1 MSEKGL
7 YSELEYL
14 KKRVEYLDEVNR
26 FALDA
31 LEMAASL
38 GDFQQNINNLEDPS
52 VILDETRARIYRLI
66 HFKAT
71 AFYLIEKESNIFY
84 PASIRPELYS
94 DAIRDEFNRLVAER
108 TFAWALRNKKPVTVA
123 SKIEEEY
130 IILHVMSTSSRI
142 RGMFMG
148 LAGKSAPDIPDLT
161 LSLLSIILLN
171 SSNALESHEM
181 WQMIREIGQDITE
194 RKWAEKSLKEAKE
207 IAEAASRAKSQ
218 FLANVSHEIRTPM
231 NGVLGMTELLLGTDL
246 NEKQRNIA
254 KTVLH
259 SGEALLG
266 VLNDVLDYSKIEAGK
281 LELES
286 IDFDLRESVEEVMQ
300 LFAEAAHQKGLEL
313 LCQLD
318 EDIPIALQGD
328 PGRLRQILTNLVG
341 NAIKFTERGEVFV
354 RVSLLE
360 KEEDH
365 GRLCFAV
372 HDTGIGIARAIQ
384 EHIFESFSQAD
395 GSTTRRYGGTGL
407 GLAITKQLC
416 EMQGGGIK
424 VESTPGKGST
434 FRFTL
439 WFKFRHLALQP
450 KVASPVGLKDIRVL
464 IVVDNATNRNI
475 LHQQV
480 LSWGMRNGT
489 AENGLNALEMLKNA
503 VAMGDPYELAILDMM
518 MPGMNGME
526 LARAIKA
533 DPGIDTIQLIGITS
547 VRQDY
552 DPEAMHRHG
561 ISGYLT
567 KPIRQSQLYDC
578 IASALGAQSGETP
591 QLMSESREGDRTNA
605 FLGARVLLAE
615 DQRVNQE
622 VARFMVESFGC
633 RVEVASNGQE
643 ALDAL
648 SKTSYDLVLMDCQMP
663 ELDGYAAT
671 RIFRERETQKA
682 ENQLGRAQAI
692 RRTPIIALTAHAM
705 QGDREQ
711 CIAAGMDDY
720 LSKPFSLDRLFE
732 VLKRWLPSNNILHSG

>member
-1 MSEKGL
+1 MSEQGL

-38 GDFQQNINNLEDPS
+38 GDFQQNINNLEDPA
-52 VILDETRARIYRLI
+52 VILDETRARIHRLI
-66 HFKAT
+66 RFKAT
-71 AFYLIEKESNIFY
+71 AFYLIDEESNIFY
-84 PASIRPELYS
+84 PASVQPESYS
-94 DAIRDEFNRLVAER
+94 NAIRDEFSRLVDEGA
-108 TFAWALRNKKPVTVA
+108 FAWALRNKKPVTVP
-123 SKIEEEY
+123 SGIEDEY
-130 IILHVMSTSSRI
+130 IILHVMSTSSKI

-148 LAGKSAPDIPDLT
+148 LGGESGPDIPDLT
-161 LSLLSIILLN
+161 LALLSIILLN

-181 WQMIREIGQDITE
+181 WQMIRNFSQDITE
-194 RKWAEKSLKEAKE
+194 RKWVEKSLKEAKE

-246 NEKQRNIA
+246 NEKQKNIA

-266 VLNDVLDYSKIEAGK
+266 VLNDVLDYSKIEAGR

-286 IDFDLRESVEEVMQ
+286 IDFNLRESVEEVMQ
-300 LFAEAAHQKGLEL
+300 LFAESAHQKGLEL

-318 EDIPIALQGD
+318 DDVPLALQGD

-341 NAIKFTERGEVFV
+341 NGVKFTESGEVLV
-354 RVSLLE
+354 RVSGLE

-365 GRLCFAV
+365 GTLCFEV
-372 HDTGIGIARAIQ
+372 CDTGIGIARENQ
-384 EHIFESFSQAD
+384 EDIFEVFSQAD
-395 GSTTRRYGGTGL
+395 GTTTRRYGGTGL
-407 GLAITKQLC
+407 GLAISKQLC
-416 EMQGGGIK
+416 EMQGGGIT

-439 WFKFRHLALQP
+439 RLKFRHLPLQSQ
-450 KVASPVGLKDIRVL
+450 VASHVDFKDIRVL
-464 IVVDNATNRNI
+464 IVDDNAANRNI
-475 LHQQV
+475 LHHQV
-480 LSWGMRNGT
+480 LSWGMRNGS
-489 AENGLNALEMLKNA
+489 AENGQNALEMLKNA

-533 DPGIDTIQLIGITS
+533 DPALDAIQLIALTS
-547 VRQDY
+547 VSQDY
-552 DPEAMHRHG
+552 DSEAMHRHG
-561 ISGYLT
+561 ISAYLT
-567 KPIRQSQLYDC
+567 KPIRQSKLYEC
-578 IASALGAQSGETP
+578 IASALGAQSEENP
-591 QLMSESREGDRTNA
+591 QLMSESSYGDKTNA
-605 FLGARVLLAE
+605 FLGARVLIAE

-648 SKTSYDLVLMDCQMP
+648 SKAPYDLVLMDCQMP
-663 ELDGYAAT
+663 ELDGYEAT
-671 RIFRERETQKA
+671 RMFRERETQTA

-720 LSKPFSLDRLFE
+720 LSKPFTRDRLFA
-732 VLKRWLPSNNILHSG
+732 VLKRWLPSNNILRSG